1 MKRLTICAYGAFI
14 LISTSAVAQDMQTGS
29 TGAES
34 APVLLGQD
42 KVAPLC
48 PEFCAL
54 RRVTSPELA
63 SGGERDAEVVR
74 RHILDMIATEPLVS
88 TPDYVAIVDAA
99 DLEPLERLAYTLA
112 AAATGTKLHV
122 DSRRSAWAQAEK
134 FPTTASSETPLNMV
148 TQNEFRPALDPVLAE
163 PTTNNTE

>member
-14 LISTSAVAQDMQTGS
+14 LISTSAVAEDAQTGLADAGS
-29 TGAES
+29 G
-34 APVLLGQD
+34 PVLLGQD

-48 PEFCAL
+48 PEYCAL

-63 SGGERDAEVVR
+63 SVGEREV
-74 RHILDMIATEPLVS
+74 
-88 TPDYVAIVDAA
+88 
-99 DLEPLERLAYTLA
+99 LAYALE
-112 AAATGTKLHV
+112 AAATGAKLRI
-122 DSRRSAWAQAEK
+122 DSGRSAWAQAEK
-134 FPTTASSETPLNMV
+134 FPRAVSYDEPLNTV